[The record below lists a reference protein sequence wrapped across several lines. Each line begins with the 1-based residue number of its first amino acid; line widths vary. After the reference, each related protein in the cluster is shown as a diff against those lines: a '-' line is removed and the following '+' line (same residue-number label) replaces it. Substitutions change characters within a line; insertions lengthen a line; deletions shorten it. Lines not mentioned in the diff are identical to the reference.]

1 VETLTGFKYIG
12 AKLQKYERALPPDIQ
27 AVYRSLSETETR
39 ALRLAF
45 SSYYVFGGEESY
57 GYSGADFCRDKD
69 ANGSTVMFCEVAAY
83 AKARGLT
90 LDALLDEIYA
100 EFGFY
105 LEQNGNIVFEGAEGA
120 GKIKRLAESY
130 ATQPP
135 KSLDGS
141 TVTGIVNFAGEE
153 EIRDV
158 EGDLIPKEA
167 MLIMSLADGRRVAV
181 RPSGT
186 EPKIKFYLFGR
197 REPAPGQTFTREE
210 LAGIKAEVTASLNR
224 LWSELQADVE
234 RRLA

>member
-1 VETLTGFKYIG
+1 
-12 AKLQKYERALPPDIQ
+12 
-27 AVYRSLSETETR
+27 
-39 ALRLAF
+39 
-45 SSYYVFGGEESY
+45 
-57 GYSGADFCRDKD
+57 
-69 ANGSTVMFCEVAAY
+69 M
-83 AKARGLT
+83 
-90 LDALLDEIYA
+90 LLDEIYA

-120 GKIKRLAESY
+120 SKIKRLADSY

-135 KSLDGS
+135 EALDGS
-141 TVTGIVNFAGEE
+141 AVISVVNYAGDE

-197 REPAPGQTFTREE
+197 RDPEPGQTFTREE
-210 LAGIKAEVTASLNR
+210 LAAIKAEVAAGLNR
-224 LWSELQADVE
+224 LWAELQADVE